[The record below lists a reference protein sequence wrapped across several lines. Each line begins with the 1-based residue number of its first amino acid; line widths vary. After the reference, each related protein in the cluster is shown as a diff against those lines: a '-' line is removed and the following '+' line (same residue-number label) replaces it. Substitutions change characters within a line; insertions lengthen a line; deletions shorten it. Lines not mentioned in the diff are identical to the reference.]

1 MIMIMKKLSIISLF
15 MFLALSSWHCGG
27 ESSSVQAP
35 ANGAVLHGKIADA
48 GDMKL
53 FLDEWHFDNT
63 TNVLGYTDIKS
74 DGSFELPLEDE
85 LQMGIYR
92 MRIGAKKAF
101 LAFDGTEKK
110 VAVNG
115 KLVEFDKFGF
125 EVKGS
130 NSANQL
136 KTQLQKA
143 IADPSDV
150 EAIRT
155 AAENAANPVIGGYL
169 AMVFYRENEALLNSY
184 KEVNAKL
191 QRADKDSKY
200 AKDFNNFI
208 AGIEQRIAVR
218 KATASLAVGQ
228 VAPDIDLPSPDGKNY
243 KLSDLKG
250 KVVLLDFWASWCGP
264 CRKSNPHVVETYKK
278 YKNKGF
284 TVFSVSLD
292 GIHPRM
298 LPNLGNDQAKINAQ
312 MEAAKTKWV
321 AAIKR
326 DQLLWETHVSD
337 LKHWNSP
344 VAKMYNVKGIPNT
357 YLIDRDGKIALAGI
371 NPLSP
376 TFDLET
382 EIKKLL

>member
-1 MIMIMKKLSIISLF
+1 MKNSSIIFLF
-15 MFLALSSWHCGG
+15 LTLVISGWNCGDGASSTAK
-27 ESSSVQAP
+27 AP
-35 ANGAVLHGKIADA
+35 ANGAILQGKIVDA
-48 GDMKL
+48 GDMKM

-63 TNVLGYTDIKS
+63 TNVLGYTDIKA
-74 DGSFELPLEDE
+74 DGSFELPLDKG

-101 LAFDGTEKK
+101 LAFDGSEKNIEI
-110 VAVNG
+110 NG
-115 KLVEFDKFGF
+115 DLTSFDQFGF
-125 EVKGS
+125 EVKGA
-130 NSANQL
+130 NSANQFMAQV
-136 KTQLQKA
+136 KKA
-143 IADPSDV
+143 VADPSDLQS
-150 EAIRT
+150 IKT
-155 AAENAANPVIGGYL
+155 SAESAANPIVGAYM
-169 AMVFYRENEALLNSY
+169 AMAFYRGNEDLLSSY
-184 KEVNAKL
+184 KEINAKL
-191 QRADKDSKY
+191 QRTNKDSKY
-200 AKDFNNFI
+200 SKDFNQFI
-208 AGIEQRIAVR
+208 ASIEQQIAVR
-218 KATASLAVGQ
+218 KANASLAVGQ
-228 VAPDIDLPSPDGKNY
+228 VAPDINLPSPNGKNY

-278 YKNKGF
+278 YKEKGF

-298 LPNLGNDQAKINAQ
+298 IPNLGNDQTKIDAQLESAK
-312 MEAAKTKWV
+312 KKWM
-321 AAIKR
+321 AAIER

-357 YLIDRDGKIALAGI
+357 YLIDREGKIAKAGI

>member
-1 MIMIMKKLSIISLF
+1 MI
-15 MFLALSSWHCGG
+15 SSWNCGDG
-27 ESSSVQAP
+27 GSASVKAP
-35 ANGAVLHGKIADA
+35 ANGAVIHGKIAGAEDV
-48 GDMKL
+48 KL
-53 FLDEWHFDNT
+53 FLDEWHFDGT
-63 TNVLGYTDIKS
+63 TLVLGSTGIKS
-74 DGSFELPLEDE
+74 NGSFELPVEKG

-92 MRIGAKKAF
+92 MRIGAKKAYF
-101 LAFDGTEKK
+101 AFDGKEKS
-110 VAVNG
+110 
-115 KLVEFDKFGF
+115 VEVTGDLATFDQFGY

-136 KTQLQKA
+136 KTQLQKGL
-143 IADPSDV
+143 ADPSDIK
-150 EAIRT
+150 AIST
-155 AAENAANPVIGGYL
+155 AAVSAANPVIGGYL
-169 AMVFYRENEALLNSY
+169 AMIFFRENEALLGSY
-184 KEVNAKL
+184 KEINAKL
-191 QRADKDSKY
+191 QNAGPSSKY
-200 AKDFNNFI
+200 AQDFKNFVAGLEQKI
-208 AGIEQRIAVR
+208 AAQ
-218 KATASLAVGQ
+218 KASASLAVGQ
-228 VAPDIDLPSPDGKNY
+228 VAPDINLPSPQGKNY

-278 YKNKGF
+278 YKDKGF

-298 LPNLGNDQAKINAQ
+298 MPNLGNDQTKIDAQLESAKN
-312 MEAAKTKWV
+312 KWV

-326 DQLLWETHVSD
+326 DQLLWDTHVSD

-357 YLIDRDGKIALAGI
+357 YLIDRDGKIAKAGI

-376 TFDLET
+376 TFDLEE

>member
-1 MIMIMKKLSIISLF
+1 MIMKNLSIFSLF
-15 MFLALSSWHCGG
+15 ILLSLSSWHCGG
-27 ESSSVQAP
+27 NAASSVEAP
-35 ANGAVLHGKIADA
+35 TNGAVIHGKIAEA

-53 FLDEWHFDNT
+53 FLDEWHFDQT
-63 TNVLGYTDIKS
+63 TNVLGYTDIKP
-74 DGSFELPLEDE
+74 DGSFQLPLEDG

-101 LAFDGTEKK
+101 LAFDGTEK
-110 VAVNG
+110 N
-115 KLVEFDKFGF
+115 VEVTGNLGAFDKFGF

-136 KTQLQKA
+136 NTQLQKA
-143 IADPSDV
+143 IADPSDT

-155 AAENAANPVIGGYL
+155 FAENAANPVIGGYM
-169 AMVFYRENEALLNSY
+169 AMVFYRENESLLNSY
-184 KEVNAKL
+184 KEINARL
-191 QRADKDSKY
+191 QKEDKGSKY
-200 AKDFNNFI
+200 AKDFNNYI
-208 AGIEQRIAVR
+208 AGIEQRIAAK
-218 KATASLAVGQ
+218 KATAQLAVGQ
-228 VAPDIDLPSPDGKNY
+228 VAPDINLPSPDGKNY

-264 CRKSNPHVVETYKK
+264 CRKSNPDLVKTYKK
-278 YKNKGF
+278 YKDQGF

-298 LPNLGNDQAKINAQ
+298 MPNLGNDQAKINAQ
-312 MEAAKTKWV
+312 LESAKNKWV
-321 AAIKR
+321 AAIKK

-344 VAKMYNVKGIPNT
+344 VAKMYNVRGIPNT
-357 YLIDRDGKIALAGI
+357 YLIDKEGKIALSGV
-371 NPLSP
+371 NPLSI
-376 TFDLET
+376 DLES

>member
-1 MIMIMKKLSIISLF
+1 
-15 MFLALSSWHCGG
+15 
-27 ESSSVQAP
+27 
-35 ANGAVLHGKIADA
+35 
-48 GDMKL
+48 
-53 FLDEWHFDNT
+53 
-63 TNVLGYTDIKS
+63 
-74 DGSFELPLEDE
+74 
-85 LQMGIYR
+85 

-312 MEAAKTKWV
+312 MEAAKLFV
-321 AAIKR
+321 F
-326 DQLLWETHVSD
+326 HF
-337 LKHWNSP
+337 
-344 VAKMYNVKGIPNT
+344 
-357 YLIDRDGKIALAGI
+357 
-371 NPLSP
+371 LSNR
-376 TFDLET
+376 
-382 EIKKLL
+382 

>member
-1 MIMIMKKLSIISLF
+1 MKNTSILF
-15 MFLALSSWHCGG
+15 LFLALAISGWNCGDG
-27 ESSSVQAP
+27 ASSSVKAP
-35 ANGAVLHGKIADA
+35 ANGAILHGTIADA

-63 TNVLGYTDIKS
+63 TNVLGSTEIKS
-74 DGSFELPLEDE
+74 DGSFELPIEKG

-101 LAFDGTEKK
+101 LAFDGSEKS
-110 VAVNG
+110 
-115 KLVEFDKFGF
+115 VEVTGNLKEINKYAGF
-125 EVKGS
+125 EVKGA
-130 NSANQL
+130 NSTNQL
-136 KTQLQKA
+136 KAQYQKA
-143 IADPSDV
+143 IADPSDI
-150 EAIRT
+150 ESIRT
-155 AAENAANPVIGGYL
+155 AAESSSPIIGSYM
-169 AMVFYRENEALLNSY
+169 AMEFYRENEALVKSY
-184 KEVNAKL
+184 KEINAKL
-191 QRADKDSKY
+191 QRANKDSKY
-200 AKDFNNFI
+200 AKDFNNYV

-218 KATASLAVGQ
+218 KANASLEVGQ
-228 VAPDIDLPSPDGKNY
+228 IAPDINLPSPDGKNY

-278 YKNKGF
+278 YKEKGF
-284 TVFSVSLD
+284 TVYSVSLD

-298 LPNLGNDQAKINAQ
+298 MPNLGNDQTKINAQ
-312 MEAAKTKWV
+312 LESAKKKWV
-321 AAIKR
+321 AAIER

-357 YLIDRDGKIALAGI
+357 YLIDREGKIAKAGI

-376 TFDLET
+376 TFDLEA
-382 EIKKLL
+382 EVKKLL

>member
-1 MIMIMKKLSIISLF
+1 MKNTSILF
-15 MFLALSSWHCGG
+15 FFLTLVLTGWNCGDG
-27 ESSSVQAP
+27 ATSVKAP
-35 ANGAVLHGKIADA
+35 ANGAVLHGKISDA
-48 GDMKL
+48 GDMKM

-63 TNVLGYTDIKS
+63 TNVLGSTEIKS
-74 DGSFELPLEDE
+74 DGTFELPLDKGI
-85 LQMGIYR
+85 QMGIYR

-101 LAFDGTEKK
+101 MAFDGSEKN
-110 VAVNG
+110 VEVIGNLA
-115 KLVEFDKFGF
+115 EFDKFGF

-136 KTQLQKA
+136 ITQLQKA
-143 IADPSDV
+143 IADPSDT

-155 AAENAANPVIGGYL
+155 AAESAANPVIGGYM
-169 AMVFYRENEALLNSY
+169 AMVFYRENEALLGSY

-191 QRADKDSKY
+191 QKANKSSKY
-200 AKDFNNFI
+200 AQDFNNYV
-208 AGIEQRIAVR
+208 AGMEQRIAVR
-218 KATASLAVGQ
+218 KANASLEVGK
-228 VAPDIDLPSPDGKNY
+228 VAPDINLPSPDGKNY

-278 YKNKGF
+278 YKDKGF
-284 TVFSVSLD
+284 TVYSVSLD

-298 LPNLGNDQAKINAQ
+298 MPNLGNDQSKIDAQLEKAKN
-312 MEAAKTKWV
+312 KWI
-321 AAIKR
+321 AAIER
-326 DQLLWETHVSD
+326 DQLLWDTHVSD

-357 YLIDRDGKIALAGI
+357 YLIDRDGKIAKAGI

-376 TFDLET
+376 TFDLEA
-382 EIKKLL
+382 EVKKLL

>member
-1 MIMIMKKLSIISLF
+1 MKNLSILSLF
-15 MFLALSSWHCGG
+15 LLLSLSSWHCGG
-27 ESSSVQAP
+27 GSSSVKAP
-35 ANGAVLHGKIADA
+35 ENGAVIHGKISDA
-48 GDMKL
+48 GDMKM

-63 TNVLGYTDIKS
+63 TNVLGSTEIKP
-74 DGSFELPLEDE
+74 DGSFELPLEDGV
-85 LQMGIYR
+85 QMGIYR

-101 LAFDGTEKK
+101 LAFDGSEKK
-110 VAVNG
+110 VEVNG
-115 KLVEFDKFGF
+115 NLGEFDQLGF

-136 KTQLQKA
+136 NAQLQKA
-143 IADPSDV
+143 VADPSDV

-155 AAENAANPVIGGYL
+155 AAENAANPVIGGYM

-184 KEVNAKL
+184 KEINAKL
-191 QRADKDSKY
+191 QKADKGSKY
-200 AKDFNNFI
+200 TQDFNNFV

-218 KATASLAVGQ
+218 KASASLAVGQ

-278 YKNKGF
+278 YKDKGF

-298 LPNLGNDQAKINAQ
+298 LPGLGNDQAKIDAQ
-312 MEAAKTKWV
+312 MASAKNKWV

-357 YLIDRDGKIALAGI
+357 YLIDREGKIALAGI